1 MFKFLGNKKDMGIY
15 SPVIGKMIKIEEVP
29 DKTFADKLLGDGV
42 AFYMD
47 TDIISAPCFGKVTMI
62 ANTKHAIGILS
73 DNGAELLIHIGLE
86 TVNLQGEGF
95 EVLVRSNE
103 KIKPGTPLIKV
114 DRKLMESKNIN
125 LIIPM
130 VITNEVAVTKNFHQ
144 TVDTSSV
151 VMQLLQ

>member
-1 MFKFLGNKKDMGIY
+1 MFKFLGNKSDMRIY
-15 SPVIGKMIKIEEVP
+15 SPVVGKMVKIEEVP

-42 AFYMD
+42 AFYAD
-47 TDIISAPCFGKVTMI
+47 TDTISSPCSGKVTMI

-73 DNGAELLIHIGLE
+73 DNGVELLIHIGLE

-103 KIKPGTPLIKV
+103 KVKAGTPLIKV

-125 LIIPM
+125 LVIPM
-130 VITNEVAVTKNFHQ
+130 VITNDMEVTKNLLE

-151 VMQLLQ
+151 VMQVQ

>member
-1 MFKFLGNKKDMGIY
+1 MFKFLGNKSDMRIY
-15 SPVIGKMIKIEEVP
+15 SPVVGKMVKIEEVP

-42 AFYMD
+42 AFYTD
-47 TDIISAPCFGKVTMI
+47 TDTISSPCSGKVTMI

-73 DNGAELLIHIGLE
+73 DNGVELLIHIGLE

-103 KIKPGTPLIKV
+103 KVKAGTPLIKV

-125 LIIPM
+125 LVIPM
-130 VITNEVAVTKNFHQ
+130 VITNEMEVTKNLLE

-151 VMQLLQ
+151 VMQVQ